1 MILVT
6 SDTISGYRI
15 KETLGLV
22 RGSCVKAKH
31 IGRDIGALLKNIVG
45 GELKGYEELLAEARE
60 TALERLIQDAEEK
73 GANAVIAIRF
83 ATSSIMSGAS
93 EIFAYGTAVVVEKED
108 SI

>member
-15 KETLGLV
+15 KEALGLV